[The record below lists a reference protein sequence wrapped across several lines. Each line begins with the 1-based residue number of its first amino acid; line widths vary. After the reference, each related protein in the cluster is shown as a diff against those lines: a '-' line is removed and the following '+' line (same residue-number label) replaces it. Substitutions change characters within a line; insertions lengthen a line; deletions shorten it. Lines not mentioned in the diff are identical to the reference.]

1 MYTYVNKDASLHHD
15 DVMCRETAA
24 QNMEARLQAEEL
36 VRVEA
41 RARQEAEV
49 VSQQMERQ
57 VATLQGT
64 NQELMAEVERL
75 THLLLKKPTVGERL
89 LQ

>member
-1 MYTYVNKDASLHHD
+1 MYTYLYKDASLHHD

-75 THLLLKKPTVGERL
+75 THLLLKKPTVWERL
-89 LQ
+89 LP